1 MVFSQIPQWVL
12 LGTSKEDFEK
22 AKIDVLLNLSHLWV
36 DPKPDT
42 VQQPR
47 QHSSSYERKSSKNK
61 DIMCQFCKNNGRSAR
76 VYKSHDKKSCPVLNA
91 YKCPTCG
98 KNGHTVRYCPEK
110 KIVTPEEAGMV
121 N

>member
-1 MVFSQIPQWVL
+1 MFYSQIPQWTL

-22 AKIDVLLNLSHLWV
+22 AKIDVLLNLSHLWAE
-36 DPKPDT
+36 PTAP
-42 VQQPR
+42 QQKLPI
-47 QHSSSYERKSSKNK
+47 ERKRSKNQ
-61 DIMCQFCKNNGRSAR
+61 DIMCRFCKNNGRPQR
-76 VYKSHDKKSCPVLNA
+76 EFKSHDNKSCPVLNA

-110 KIVTPEEAGMV
+110 KIITPEDLAGLV